1 MRGIGIWTML
11 FALVTDASAWD
22 SSQSAPHPSKATK
35 NKSDERSMIISQI
48 IGPASEDG
56 HQAESET
63 LSVESRPASDIAE
76 RVSATESAP
85 AVGTTKVPT
94 LTSTRVST
102 PTDTADL
109 KSAESSTTTLQ
120 ERSDEIA
127 IVPDHSSIGALW
139 RSGSPAEA
147 NPYYGRLE
155 YLYWKTSNPAP
166 SGTVF
171 ESFSVPL
178 AGQRTQTGAINL
190 NDVHTDYEMGLR
202 ALLGRNITEN
212 FGVELGGLWVYPGT
226 DLKVLF
232 SQPPGTSTTGTP
244 TNRVDVILTPT
255 GEVLGQAN
263 MSFRNRYWGTE
274 ANGRWHLMNNRLWT
288 VDGLAGARYF
298 DYAERLAFG
307 YNLTNPSTPPGNRVE
322 RFETN
327 NHMIGGQVGSD
338 VQLAI
343 LEYVSLQMISRAA
356 VLGNL
361 QDVTVKGPAAGMGRF
376 TNWSNL
382 GSHNTGAASILLETT
397 PSFVLHLTPDI
408 TFQAGYTIIWLN
420 NVMRSHEQLDLNQV
434 DKSPLISFKTDDLF
448 ITGFSFALTANW

>member
-11 FALVTDASAWD
+11 FVLVADANAGAPTPSTPRRIQKMDAPQR
-22 SSQSAPHPSKATK
+22 SS
-35 NKSDERSMIISQI
+35 IVSQI
-48 IGPASEDG
+48 IGPA
-56 HQAESET
+56 AEKEHHGEGET
-63 LSVESRPASDIAE
+63 LSAESKLPNDVAE
-76 RVSATESAP
+76 IVSATETAP
-85 AVGTTKVPT
+85 ATGKTKVPT
-94 LTSTRVST
+94 LTPKPVPST
-102 PTDTADL
+102 P
-109 KSAESSTTTLQ
+109 AEATSKLAQSSTPISLEEQ
-120 ERSDEIA
+120 PDEMIIDSDQQ
-127 IVPDHSSIGALW
+127 SIGGLW

-147 NPYYGRLE
+147 NPFYGRLE

-171 ESFSVPL
+171 QSFSVPL
-178 AGQRTQTGAINL
+178 VGQRTLTGAINL

-202 ALLGRNITEN
+202 ALIGRNISEN

-232 SQPPGTSTTGTP
+232 SQPAGTSTTGTP
-244 TNRVDVILTPT
+244 TNKVDVILTPT
-255 GEVLGQAN
+255 GDVLGQAN

-274 ANGRWHLMNNRLWT
+274 ANGRWHLMNNRVWT

-307 YNLTNPSTPPGNRVE
+307 YNLTNPSSAAGNRVE

-338 VQLAI
+338 VQLAVI
-343 LEYVSLQMISRAA
+343 EYVSLQMISRAA
-356 VLGNL
+356 VLGNI
-361 QDVTVKGPAAGMGRF
+361 QNVTVKGPAAGMGRF

-382 GSHNTGAASILLETT
+382 GSHNTGSASILLETT
-397 PSFVLHLTPDI
+397 PSFVVHLTPDI

-420 NVMRSHEQLDLNQV
+420 NIMRAHEQLDLNQV
-434 DKSPLISFKTDDLF
+434 GKSPLISFKTDDLF